1 MLVDAGYKVR
11 AFFGHHGRIARI
23 YAFEHARSEVGL
35 HRARRCRP
43 SEGSRPLRGQLS
55 VATRAMRIRRSWRTL
70 SYAILSLSCACA
82 EPIRAGLLH
91 DRRSPP
97 VAPRHAPF
105 ESPRIE
111 ALLRSRPRLVDAVN
125 HAADYRFQVLLSVPK
140 SNGAG
145 WQRREGFR
153 VDAEYFYPASAIKP
167 CIAVAALETLGEL
180 RNSIAPGLDVRASF
194 TSERR
199 RSGVTVGMLLT
210 GSLIVSDND
219 ASDDLLDLASFDGL
233 HRRMWRM
240 GLSSV
245 RVRHRMGSA
254 PGDDAR
260 TTPRV
265 ELTPRGTD
273 PSPVVIPAQAS
284 TVDLGENQASGV
296 QVGAQFIE
304 GGHLVDGPMSFDD
317 RNRISLVDLQDVMVA
332 IARPDMRRPEQ
343 RTHLPESE
351 RSAIV
356 DALSTLPR
364 RWGMS
369 AELEVEHKPLLPGI
383 ERVRARRHLKIA
395 SKSGR
400 AFGFVVDNAYVVDRK
415 SGRSFFLTVALY
427 ANANGRLNDDH
438 YEYGSFAYPVI
449 ADVGEVAAH
458 SVFDDPS

>member
-1 MLVDAGYKVR
+1 MLG
-11 AFFGHHGRIARI
+11 
-23 YAFEHARSEVGL
+23 
-35 HRARRCRP
+35 
-43 SEGSRPLRGQLS
+43 
-55 VATRAMRIRRSWRTL
+55 
-70 SYAILSLSCACA
+70 YAILSLSCGCA
-82 EPIRAGLLH
+82 EPVRAGLSH
-91 DRRSPP
+91 DRRPP
-97 VAPRHAPF
+97 IAPPHAAPPHAPF
-105 ESPRIE
+105 ESPRME
-111 ALLRSRPRLVDAVN
+111 ALLRSRPRLADVVN

-140 SNGAG
+140 SSGAG
-145 WQRREGFR
+145 WQKREGFR
-153 VDAEYFYPASAIKP
+153 VDAEYFYPASAVKP
-167 CIAVAALETLGEL
+167 CIAVAALEALGEL
-180 RNSIAPGLDVRASF
+180 RDSIAPGLDVRASF

-199 RSGVTVGMLLT
+199 RTGVTVGMLLT
-210 GSLIVSDND
+210 GSLIASDND
-219 ASDDLLDLASFDGL
+219 ASNDLLDLASFDGL

-245 RVRHRMGSA
+245 RIRHRMGSA
-254 PGDDAR
+254 TSDGDR
-260 TTPRV
+260 TTPRID
-265 ELTPRGTD
+265 LTPTRGKER
-273 PSPVVIPAQAS
+273 SPVVIAAQAS
-284 TVDLGENQASGV
+284 TIHLGENHTSGLK
-296 QVGAQFIE
+296 VGAQFIE

-332 IARPDMRRPEQ
+332 IMRPEVRPPEQ
-343 RTHLPESE
+343 RTKLAESE

-369 AELEVEHKPLLPGI
+369 AELEIEHKPLLPGV
-383 ERVRARRHLKIA
+383 ERVRARRNLTIA

-449 ADVGEVAAH
+449 ADVGEVAAR